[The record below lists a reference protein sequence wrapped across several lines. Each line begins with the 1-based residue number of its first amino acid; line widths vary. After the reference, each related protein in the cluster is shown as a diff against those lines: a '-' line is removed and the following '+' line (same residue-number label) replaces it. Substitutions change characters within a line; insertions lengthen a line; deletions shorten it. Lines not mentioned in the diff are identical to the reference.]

1 MTGFLRRVLS
11 PYRGLLILVILLQL
25 GQSFLTMYLPTIN
38 SRVIDYG
45 VANADAAY
53 IMHQGILMLG
63 IALIQLLLST
73 LAGIF
78 GAKVALMTGRDLREQ
93 VYEKLIHFSR
103 RMIGSMGAPTLITRA
118 TNDVQQVIQFIT
130 FLFTAIIAAPMMFI
144 GGLVLALSQSVK
156 LSVVLLVTIPLLLGV
171 SVVFLKLILP
181 YYREQQ
187 TKIDEMNTVLRDQI
201 SGIRV
206 VKAFTKE
213 QGEKERFERINGDL
227 SRINTSIG
235 KITGLMQPIFT
246 LTMSFANISLIWLG
260 GRMAG
265 NGQVQI
271 GQVIGFVTYISFI
284 LTATLMASMIFIMLP
299 RAEVSV
305 TRIEEILNS
314 ESEIQDREDAFLPEQ
329 FRGEICFEHVT
340 YSYAPDN
347 EQVEP
352 VLKDISFCAQP
363 GKTTAIIGSTGCGK
377 TTLLDMI
384 PRLAD
389 VTEGTVFVDGMDVR
403 KLLTLVNLIERFY
416 EVNIGEIIFD
426 DKVEIHDLTRACLR
440 ENIAMVL
447 QDTWVYKGTI
457 GDNLK
462 YGLKREITEEEF
474 RNACRETFVDQFV
487 STLPD
492 GYQTVISNE
501 MSSLSAGEKQ
511 LLTICRAF
519 LVKPNILILDE
530 ATSSVDTRTEAMID
544 QALDKLREGRTSFV
558 IAHRLSTIRNADVI
572 LVMENGHIVE
582 QGSHKELLA
591 QNGAYARLYQAQFE
605 S

>member
-63 IALIQLLLST
+63 IALIQFLLST

-93 VYEKLIHFSR
+93 VYEKLMHFSR

-118 TNDVQQVIQFIT
+118 TNDVQQVTQFIT

-213 QGEKERFERINGDL
+213 QGEKERFERINVDI

-235 KITGLMQPIFT
+235 KITVLMQPIFT
-246 LTMSFANISLIWLG
+246 LKMICDNISLICLG
-260 GRMAG
+260 GRRAG

-384 PRLAD
+384 PPLAD

-403 KLLTLVNLIERFY
+403 KLLR
-416 EVNIGEIIFD
+416 
-426 DKVEIHDLTRACLR
+426 H
-440 ENIAMVL
+440 
-447 QDTWVYKGTI
+447 
-457 GDNLK
+457 
-462 YGLKREITEEEF
+462 
-474 RNACRETFVDQFV
+474 
-487 STLPD
+487 
-492 GYQTVISNE
+492 
-501 MSSLSAGEKQ
+501 
-511 LLTICRAF
+511 
-519 LVKPNILILDE
+519 
-530 ATSSVDTRTEAMID
+530 
-544 QALDKLREGRTSFV
+544 
-558 IAHRLSTIRNADVI
+558 
-572 LVMENGHIVE
+572 
-582 QGSHKELLA
+582 
-591 QNGAYARLYQAQFE
+591 
-605 S
+605 

>member
-63 IALIQLLLST
+63 IALIQFLLST

-213 QGEKERFERINGDL
+213 QGEKERFERIN
-227 SRINTSIG
+227 
-235 KITGLMQPIFT
+235 
-246 LTMSFANISLIWLG
+246 
-260 GRMAG
+260 
-265 NGQVQI
+265 
-271 GQVIGFVTYISFI
+271 
-284 LTATLMASMIFIMLP
+284 
-299 RAEVSV
+299 
-305 TRIEEILNS
+305 
-314 ESEIQDREDAFLPEQ
+314 
-329 FRGEICFEHVT
+329 
-340 YSYAPDN
+340 
-347 EQVEP
+347 
-352 VLKDISFCAQP
+352 
-363 GKTTAIIGSTGCGK
+363 
-377 TTLLDMI
+377 
-384 PRLAD
+384 
-389 VTEGTVFVDGMDVR
+389 
-403 KLLTLVNLIERFY
+403 
-416 EVNIGEIIFD
+416 
-426 DKVEIHDLTRACLR
+426 
-440 ENIAMVL
+440 
-447 QDTWVYKGTI
+447 
-457 GDNLK
+457 
-462 YGLKREITEEEF
+462 
-474 RNACRETFVDQFV
+474 
-487 STLPD
+487 
-492 GYQTVISNE
+492 
-501 MSSLSAGEKQ
+501 
-511 LLTICRAF
+511 
-519 LVKPNILILDE
+519 
-530 ATSSVDTRTEAMID
+530 
-544 QALDKLREGRTSFV
+544 
-558 IAHRLSTIRNADVI
+558 
-572 LVMENGHIVE
+572 
-582 QGSHKELLA
+582 
-591 QNGAYARLYQAQFE
+591 
-605 S
+605 